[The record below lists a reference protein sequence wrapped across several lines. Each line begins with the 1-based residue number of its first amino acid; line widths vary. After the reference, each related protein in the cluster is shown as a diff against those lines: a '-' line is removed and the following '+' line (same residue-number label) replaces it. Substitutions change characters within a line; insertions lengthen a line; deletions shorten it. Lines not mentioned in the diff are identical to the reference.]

1 MNMWLIREYPKGTIH
16 SGKTVRRGYCPT
28 RVSIWS
34 LWSSIRLGFQG
45 CPWPPYIYIYI
56 YTYIYIHINIM
67 RGKKD
72 ATTYSR
78 QACFVNRFTL
88 QGFKRECREYVV
100 ASFFPLIIF
109 ILLCFNLLSTVP
121 CENWLADF
129 LYIYIYICLSDP
141 NER

>member
-1 MNMWLIREYPKGTIH
+1 MLGGDTALHGYRFDHCGLQFGLVSKGVPDPYI
-16 SGKTVRRGYCPT
+16 
-28 RVSIWS
+28 
-34 LWSSIRLGFQG
+34 
-45 CPWPPYIYIYI
+45 YIYIYI

-121 CENWLADF
+121 CEN
-129 LYIYIYICLSDP
+129 
-141 NER
+141 